1 MCVSVCVCVCLHAC
15 GRACGVVCVCVSCV
29 CQCHCVCVRER
40 DVRAKG
46 LPIIRFLAHGNS
58 AVSVVQAGTSPDLPP
73 ATLHRKRPVLF
84 FKLLYIYI
92 YMHGP
97 TIRSRYEICVSVD
110 LI

>member
-1 MCVSVCVCVCLHAC
+1 MCV
-15 GRACGVVCVCVSCV
+15 RETE
-29 CQCHCVCVRER
+29 RER

-73 ATLHRKRPVLF
+73 ATLHPKRSVLF
-84 FKLLYIYI
+84 FKLLKYIYAWSYDKI
-92 YMHGP
+92 P
-97 TIRSRYEICVSVD
+97 ICVCVD